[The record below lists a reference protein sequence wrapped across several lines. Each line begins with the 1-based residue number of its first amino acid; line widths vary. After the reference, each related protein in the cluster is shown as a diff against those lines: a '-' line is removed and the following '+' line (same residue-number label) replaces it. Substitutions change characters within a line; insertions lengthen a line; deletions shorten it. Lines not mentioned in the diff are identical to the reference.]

1 MEYALW
7 DLRSNQD
14 LKESLTVLILVL
26 MEYALWAER
35 EILLLKKRAVLIL
48 VLMEYALWDNYA
60 IFASSMPAS
69 S

>member
-1 MEYALW
+1 MLSEI
-7 DLRSNQD
+7 SQKP
-14 LKESLTVLILVL
+14 LKQFSGLQVLILVL
-26 MEYALWAER
+26 MEYALWDLIWEEFVER
-35 EILLLKKRAVLIL
+35 AQVLIL